1 MWFVYILAMNRFTLK
16 SDTIPF
22 IQNSFTKFY
31 TDIKVSFG
39 QDINNE
45 GVGYLLLSWTVFV
58 FTMEPLKEAEENECE
73 DNTLI
78 HKLRKS

>member
-1 MWFVYILAMNRFTLK
+1 MWFVDTLTMN

>member
-1 MWFVYILAMNRFTLK
+1 MWFVYILAMNRFTLN
-16 SDTIPF
+16 SDMIPF
-22 IQNSFTKFY
+22 IQNT
-31 TDIKVSFG
+31 KVSFG

>member
-1 MWFVYILAMNRFTLK
+1 MN

-31 TDIKVSFG
+31 TVSKYGMERSDIKVSFG